1 MGEGAA
7 PLETPVATTEDF
19 RLRDTRDYVKH
30 ILALHD
36 GEARLVRTEWK
47 PFPASGGSTLQPC
60 YWHYQF
66 SRSWDTYSWLSSHR
80 GDFTNEDVDWI
91 MRKDGGE
98 TGLMRRD
105 PASGGNWQI
114 RHGQFITLA
123 ELFWFGKDLW
133 SCYDIYRAYLSLP
146 VWIQKRKHPASQN
159 AAGTIRRNAKS
170 LHYLDHGKYGL
181 PQTPW
186 KRGRR

>member
-1 MGEGAA
+1 M
-7 PLETPVATTEDF
+7 T
-19 RLRDTRDYVKH
+19 
-30 ILALHD
+30 
-36 GEARLVRTEWK
+36 
-47 PFPASGGSTLQPC
+47 
-60 YWHYQF
+60 
-66 SRSWDTYSWLSSHR
+66 
-80 GDFTNEDVDWI
+80 
-91 MRKDGGE
+91 KDGGE

-123 ELFWFGKDLW
+123 ELFWFGKDLC

-159 AAGTIRRNAKS
+159 APGTMRRNAKAF
-170 LHYLDHGKYGL
+170 HYQETGMYGL
-181 PQTPW
+181 PTAPW